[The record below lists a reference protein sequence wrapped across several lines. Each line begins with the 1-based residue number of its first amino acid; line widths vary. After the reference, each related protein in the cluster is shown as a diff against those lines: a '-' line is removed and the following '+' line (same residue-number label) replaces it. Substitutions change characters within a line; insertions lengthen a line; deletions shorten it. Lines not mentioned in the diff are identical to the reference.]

1 MIAGN
6 AFYGCFYRHGRT
18 VTYVDDSGSQR
29 RAPPFVRTW
38 LRVRGCVHVHCC
50 ICICSCADS
59 AGITCIFPTN
69 AFSQLFVNNPI
80 KPRYQRPHEDGIK
93 YRQRVI
99 LLRSKA
105 WFRQIDARFF
115 PSLFISFLFLVRS
128 FTRIYS
134 TACSSNGRPGGSLLA
149 VKEDILRSIKAF
161 IALEQSYLG
170 SYTPVISI
178 TPSAAFPRAATG
190 TRSLRFEIYRL
201 RSR

>member
-115 PSLFISFLFLVRS
+115 PSLFIPSPFSFS
-128 FTRIYS
+128 FVLSRAYIQ
-134 TACSSNGRPGGSLLA
+134 LLA
-149 VKEDILRSIKAF
+149 RQTVGRGDLYW
-161 IALEQSYLG
+161 L
-170 SYTPVISI
+170 
-178 TPSAAFPRAATG
+178 
-190 TRSLRFEIYRL
+190 
-201 RSR
+201 